1 MYSINVSL
9 IAFALIFAGALL
21 GIYLRRVLPDEHFSA
36 DAKVVIRLSTGF
48 VVTMTG
54 LVLGMLVSSAKG
66 SYDAQK
72 TLVSQVSMKILLL
85 DRSLA
90 AYGPETK
97 KGRSILRDS
106 VQATFHRFW
115 PQEAFADVDLEPSYA
130 LDKVEGE
137 LRTLEPKNEIQVSAK
152 REAIVTLGEL
162 RESGWLLFVQS
173 ESNSLSIPLLVV
185 LVSCSDVRVARHCS
199 LGRHRLNGQG
209 RSSASIA
216 VSAFETR
223 IGCLNRFP
231 CSENH

>member
-85 DRSLA
+85 D
-90 AYGPETK
+90 PEQDLPLEK
-97 KGRSILRDS
+97 IDCILR
-106 VQATFHRFW
+106 A
-115 PQEAFADVDLEPSYA
+115 AMGAAD
-130 LDKVEGE
+130 
-137 LRTLEPKNEIQVSAK
+137 
-152 REAIVTLGEL
+152 
-162 RESGWLLFVQS
+162 
-173 ESNSLSIPLLVV
+173 
-185 LVSCSDVRVARHCS
+185 
-199 LGRHRLNGQG
+199 GRR
-209 RSSASIA
+209 
-216 VSAFETR
+216 
-223 IGCLNRFP
+223 
-231 CSENH
+231 